1 MSRKPVTKRPE
12 KTSSQTTPL
21 QKSTRICL
29 GAFAGAHGVRGEAKI
44 KSFTAEPADVASYGA
59 VESEDGHQQF
69 TLTIIRPL
77 KGDLLLVRA
86 PQIHTREMAQA
97 LAGTRVY
104 VDRSALTS
112 PHDHDDDVY
121 YADLI
126 ALEARDRIGT
136 VIGVIRAVHNF
147 GAGDIL
153 EIGNMSNQK
162 GVHLVPFLR
171 AAVPTLA
178 ISDGFVVIDD
188 DFLPDGKEPIND
200 EAGTDEQSANKG
212 DTV

>member
-1 MSRKPVTKRPE
+1 M
-12 KTSSQTTPL
+12 
-21 QKSTRICL
+21 
-29 GAFAGAHGVRGEAKI
+29 
-44 KSFTAEPADVASYGA
+44 
-59 VESEDGHQQF
+59 
-69 TLTIIRPL
+69 
-77 KGDLLLVRA
+77 
-86 PQIHTREMAQA
+86 
-97 LAGTRVY
+97 
-104 VDRSALTS
+104 RSA
-112 PHDHDDDVY
+112 
-121 YADLI
+121 ADLI

-136 VIGVIRAVHNF
+136 VIGIIRAVHNF

-178 ISDGFVVIDD
+178 IADGFVVIDD

-200 EAGTDEQSANKG
+200 EAGTDEESVNKG